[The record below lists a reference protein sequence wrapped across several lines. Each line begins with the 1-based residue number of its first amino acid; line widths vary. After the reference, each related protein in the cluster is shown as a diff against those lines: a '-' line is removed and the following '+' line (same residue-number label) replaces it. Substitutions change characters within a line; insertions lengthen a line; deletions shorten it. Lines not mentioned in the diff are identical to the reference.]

1 MKFDLE
7 GHEFIAL
14 NALLKMVQLAESG
27 GQANLFITEG
37 KVLVNGE
44 VETAKRKK
52 IRAGDTVEIF
62 GETVEV
68 FQS

>member
-14 NALLKMVQLAESG
+14 NALLKMVQIAESG

-37 KVLVNGE
+37 EVLVNGE

-52 IRAGDTVEIF
+52 IRSGDTVEIF
-62 GETVEV
+62 GELIEV
-68 FQS
+68 A